1 MHEWF
6 RKKLVNLKRN
16 PHLIALVFM
25 VITMLVYCLNL
36 TKYSDSIAYANA
48 GAMGLCEFV
57 ITLCAFLSI
66 ITYLQAFPRRQ
77 KVKTASIL
85 IVLAMLV
92 VSIACEVL
100 FYYYI
105 YREVNLRD
113 RGFKPEVLEILTKT
127 QSISIVHIIL
137 LAITIILVLLTPLF
151 KKLLAKINTSITIES
166 NDINES
172 FINEDEDI

>member
-6 RKKLVNLKRN
+6 RKKIVTLKRN

-36 TKYSDSIAYANA
+36 TKFSDSIAYANA

-77 KVKTASIL
+77 KVKTTSIIIVVVML
-85 IVLAMLV
+85 I
-92 VSIACEVL
+92 VSIACEGL
-100 FYYYI
+100 FYYFI
-105 YREVNLRD
+105 YRELNKD
-113 RGFKPEVLEILTKT
+113 RGFKSEVIEILTKT
-127 QSISIVHIIL
+127 QSIAIIHIIL
-137 LAITIILVLLTPLF
+137 LAISIILVLLTPLF
-151 KKLLAKINTSITIES
+151 KKLLAKIDTSITVES
-166 NDINES
+166 NDINET